1 MRASNPYNTT
11 KEEVKRATKQRDNK
25 LIMELSEQVTKLE
38 EQVKSQGTAIDNLA
52 SRVFKQ
58 DDIITQLLA
67 INEKI
72 AQKLNAIGDP

>member
-1 MRASNPYNTT
+1 
-11 KEEVKRATKQRDNK
+11 
-25 LIMELSEQVTKLE
+25 MELSEQVTKLE